1 MSIKSVILKTG
12 AFLFLACLFLM
23 PSMHA
28 QAAVKKM
35 DILNGDSRKSCQ
47 VDLDGDG
54 VNEKLKM
61 AVKYDAYDCIKNVSV
76 YVNGKKALVIK
87 PPFDYSVR
95 ADYIRMS
102 GSDIFVRIQTLG
114 ASDVSGSDYFY
125 RYDPSRIKLVKE
137 TKLLDLNE
145 SASGASVKKVTD
157 TEIRIQYYH
166 QLDKIGRVSWTGTYV
181 FEDGRLKLKPAAYK
195 VTSTVTTEYGDADG
209 YGKLLEKNQYK
220 SIGGD
225 LALYKDTAMNNLS
238 YMVHKDDILTLKKI
252 KYTKD
257 EWFVQFE
264 KGGKKGW
271 LGLNGLGSRELFYGV
286 SSRMVG

>member
-12 AFLFLACLFLM
+12 AFLFLACPFLM
-23 PSMHA
+23 PSMRT
-28 QAAVKKM
+28 QATVKKM

-54 VNEKLKM
+54 VKEKLKM
-61 AVKYDAYDCIKNVSV
+61 AVKYDAYDCIKNASV

-102 GSDIFVRIQTLG
+102 DSDIFVRIQTLG

-125 RYDPSRIKLVKE
+125 RYDPSRMKLVKE
-137 TKLLDLNE
+137 T
-145 SASGASVKKVTD
+145 
-157 TEIRIQYYH
+157 
-166 QLDKIGRVSWTGTYV
+166 
-181 FEDGRLKLKPAAYK
+181 
-195 VTSTVTTEYGDADG
+195 
-209 YGKLLEKNQYK
+209 KLLEKNQYK
-220 SIGGD
+220 SISGD
-225 LALYKDTAMNNLS
+225 LSLYKDTAMNNLS
-238 YMVHKDDILTLKKI
+238 YRVQKDDILTLKKI

-271 LGLNGLGSRELFYGV
+271 LGLSGLGSRELFYGV